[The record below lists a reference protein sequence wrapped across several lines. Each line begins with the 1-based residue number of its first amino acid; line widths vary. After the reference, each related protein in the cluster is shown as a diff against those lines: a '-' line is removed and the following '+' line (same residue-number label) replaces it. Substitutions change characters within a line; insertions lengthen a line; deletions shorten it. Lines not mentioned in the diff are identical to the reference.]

1 MTTMRKVALYV
12 RCSTKAEQNPEAQL
26 GPLRAWAVAKGYEA
40 VEHVDEGWSGA
51 KARRPALDALLVACR
66 RGEVQVVAVAAL
78 DRLAR
83 STSHAAA
90 LFEELHILGVEL
102 VSLREAIDSRTP
114 SGRALMQMAAVFA
127 ELERS
132 LIVERV
138 HAGIAA
144 ARRAGRRLGRP
155 PVVAGEVLARARRLR
170 DSGKSLRYIARMLD
184 VSRDAVTRALA
195 ERA

>member
-1 MTTMRKVALYV
+1 MKAALYC
-12 RCSTKAEQNPEAQL
+12 RASTREQHVDAQL
-26 GPLRAWAVAKGYEA
+26 GPLRTWASSKGYEA
-40 VEHVDEGWSGA
+40 QEFLDEGWSGA
-51 KARRPALDALLVACR
+51 KARRPGLDAALAACR
-66 RGEVQVVAVAAL
+66 RGEVQVLAVVGL

-90 LFEELHILGVEL
+90 LFEELHALGVEL

-144 ARRAGRRLGRP
+144 AKCRGTRCGRP
-155 PVVAGEVLARARRLR
+155 PAVTGEKLARAKRLHQH
-170 DSGKSLRYIARMLD
+170 GTSLRKIAAMLD
-184 VSRDAVTRALA
+184 CSRAAVSTALA
-195 ERA
+195 EGQ